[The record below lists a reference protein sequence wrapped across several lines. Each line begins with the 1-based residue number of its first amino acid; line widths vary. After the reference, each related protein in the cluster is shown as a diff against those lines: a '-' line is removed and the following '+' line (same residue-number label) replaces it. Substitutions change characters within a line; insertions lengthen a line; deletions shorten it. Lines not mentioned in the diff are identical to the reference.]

1 MGGPALHVGGA
12 EPRVG
17 IGMPVFNG
25 EAYIRQAIESLLGQ
39 TFGDFELV
47 IADNRSTDG
56 TESICREYVALDR
69 RVRYHRN
76 DHNLG
81 GPGNFRRVFALCR
94 GEYHKWSTADDWWDP
109 TVLEKSVAVLDRRP
123 DVVLVYPKTRLV
135 DRMGI
140 PFRDYEDNLDLQ
152 EESPSARLARLLET
166 IELCQAHLGVIRR
179 AAMARTDLIGG
190 ELASDIRFLAEL
202 SLYGKFVVLPE
213 YLFFRRFHE
222 ASSSWERTDMD
233 RQRAYYDPG
242 KLTRFGMHTWRRISR
257 LAVGTARAP
266 ISASEK
272 WRVLKY
278 LGRKARRQRRVLY
291 REFRLLLLGSRP
303 GRQ

>member
-1 MGGPALHVGGA
+1 MSGPALHVGGA

-17 IGMPVFNG
+17 IGMPVYNG
-25 EAYIRQAIESLLGQ
+25 EEYIRQAIESLLGQ

-56 TESICREYVALDR
+56 TEAICREYVALDR

-76 DHNLG
+76 DQNLG

-94 GEYHKWSTADDWWDP
+94 GEYHKWSTADDWWDR
-109 TVLEKSVAVLDRRP
+109 TVLEKSVAVLDGRP

-135 DRMGI
+135 DRMGTR
-140 PFRDYEDNLDLQ
+140 FQDYEDSLDLQ
-152 EESPSARLARLLET
+152 EESPSARLVRLLET
-166 IELCQAHLGVIRR
+166 IQLCQAHLGVIRR

-222 ASSSWERTDMD
+222 ASSSWERSDMD

-242 KLTRFGMHTWRRISR
+242 KLTRFGMHTWRRFAR
-257 LAVGTARAP
+257 LTVGTARAP
-266 ISASEK
+266 ISGWEK
-272 WRVLKY
+272 WKVMKY
-278 LGRKARRQRRVLY
+278 LGRKARWQRRVLV
-291 REFRLLLLGSRP
+291 REIRLLLLGSRP
-303 GRQ
+303 GQQ